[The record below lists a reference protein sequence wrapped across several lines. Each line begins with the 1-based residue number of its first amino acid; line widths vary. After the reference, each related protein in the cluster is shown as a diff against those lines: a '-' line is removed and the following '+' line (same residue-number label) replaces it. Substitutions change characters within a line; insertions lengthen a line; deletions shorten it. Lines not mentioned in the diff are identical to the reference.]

1 MNRDSKACNLNSHK
15 GSGVIHSCYP
25 TKILSIY
32 RFLLI
37 FIEIFLHACYPPL
50 IMPSLITKWKKGKPY
65 LYWVR
70 SAWVNGHSR
79 IVEQL
84 YLGPRERVMEQM
96 HAQFTSASHKEIP
109 ALRTVQIREF
119 GASALFYAVAQELG
133 LIELINA
140 HVPPAPPGRR
150 TSLSVGHYLVL
161 AAINRAAWPKSKRA
175 FAEWYQGTVLARLV
189 PALPDEL
196 CSQRFW
202 DHMHLFESEHFAPI
216 QRELLCRIHERF
228 SLGAQFLV
236 YDTTNYYTFIHT
248 FNSRPSLPQRGKNKQ
263 KRADLRQISLALVV
277 DEERGLPLYY
287 RCYEGNVTDVVA
299 LGASLQEMV
308 GQFVPQTASP
318 RLTLVLDK
326 GNVSRDNF
334 KALTEAHF
342 SFLAAIPAGWVRRLY
357 QVALQEYHPLAL
369 PDGRRIKVYCQSQ
382 KRLAGIHGQ
391 LLVSFSPTFYRQQ
404 VRTLDLLQR
413 KATQRLLQLRVAI
426 QQAVARNRPRTEKAV
441 KGAIAQLVR
450 HDRLKEFFSPTLHL
464 HQGRVQDLRWQW
476 DGRKKRAIKH
486 RDFGK
491 TVLFTDR
498 QELEPQRMVLAYRSQ
513 AKAEEMFRISKS
525 RRPGL
530 WWPAYHWTD
539 SKLSVHALYCFLA
552 LLLIRIVL
560 LRLHERNLSV
570 GVELLT
576 ERLRGIHEALVVY
589 ANGAAQ
595 RVITERSPEQDEL
608 FAALDLGNLAEQ
620 WGNRVLHS

>member
-1 MNRDSKACNLNSHK
+1 
-15 GSGVIHSCYP
+15 
-25 TKILSIY
+25 
-32 RFLLI
+32 
-37 FIEIFLHACYPPL
+37 
-50 IMPSLITKWKKGKPY
+50 MPSLITKWKKGKPY

-84 YLGPRERVMEQM
+84 YLGPRERVMEQI
-96 HAQFTSASHKEIP
+96 HAQGTSAPPQEMP
-109 ALRTVQIREF
+109 ALRTVQLREV
-119 GASALFYAVAQELG
+119 GASALFYSLAPQLG

-196 CSQRFW
+196 RSQRFW
-202 DHMHLFESEHFAPI
+202 DHMDLFEPEHFAPI
-216 QRELLCRIHERF
+216 QRELLSRIHERF
-228 SLGAQFLV
+228 PLGAQFLV

-263 KRADLRQISLALVV
+263 KRADLRQLSLALVV

-308 GQFVPQTASP
+308 GQFLPQTVSP

-326 GNVSRDNF
+326 GNVSRDNC

-342 SFLAAIPAGWVRRLY
+342 SFLAALPAGWVRRLY
-357 QVALQEYHPLAL
+357 QVSLKAYHPLAL
-369 PDGRRIKVYCQSQ
+369 PDGRRIKVYSQ
-382 KRLAGIHGQ
+382 PKKRLADIQGH
-391 LLVSFSPTFYRQQ
+391 LLVSFSPAFYRQQ

-413 KATQRLLQLRVAI
+413 KATQRLLQLRVSI

-441 KGAIAQLVR
+441 KGEIAQLVR
-450 HDRLKEFFSPTLHL
+450 HDRLKEFFSPTLAL
-464 HQGRVQDLRWQW
+464 HHGRVQDLRWQW
-476 DGRKKRAIKH
+476 DRRTKRAIKH

-498 QELEPQRMVLAYRSQ
+498 QELEPQRMVLADRSQ
-513 AKAEEMFRISKS
+513 ATAEEMFRISKS

-530 WWPAYHWTD
+530 WWPASHWTD
-539 SKLSVHALYCFLA
+539 STLSVHALYCFLA
-552 LLLIRIVL
+552 LLLIRLLL
-560 LRLHERNLSV
+560 LRLHERNLSI
-570 GVELLT
+570 GVDLLT

-595 RVITERSPEQDEL
+595 RVITERSPEQEAL
-608 FAALDLGNLAEQ
+608 FAALDLGRLAAQ
-620 WGNRVLHS
+620 WGNRGLPS

>member
-1 MNRDSKACNLNSHK
+1 L
-15 GSGVIHSCYP
+15 
-25 TKILSIY
+25 LIY
-32 RFLLI
+32 RFLLL
-37 FIEIFLHACYPPL
+37 FIEIFLHACSPPF

-65 LYWVR
+65 LYGVR

-79 IVEQL
+79 MVEQL
-84 YLGPRERVMEQM
+84 SLGPRDRVMAPM
-96 HAQFTSASHKEIP
+96 HAQCTAASHKEIP
-109 ALRTVQIREF
+109 ALRTVQIREC
-119 GASALFYAVAQELG
+119 GASALFYAVAQELR

-150 TSLSVGHYLVL
+150 TSLSVGHSLVL

-175 FAEWYQGTVLARLV
+175 FTAWYQGTVLARLV
-189 PALPDEL
+189 PARPDEL
-196 CSQRFW
+196 RSQRFW
-202 DHMHLFESEHFAPI
+202 EHMNLLESEHCAPI
-216 QRELLCRIHERF
+216 QRELLCRMHERF
-228 SLGAQFLV
+228 PLGAQFLV
-236 YDTTNYYTFIHT
+236 YDTTAYDTFIHT
-248 FNSRPSLPQRGKNKQ
+248 FNSRPSLPQRGKNQ
-263 KRADLRQISLALVV
+263 QTRAALRQSSLALVV
-277 DEERGLPLYY
+277 DEERGLPLSS
-287 RCYEGNVTDVVA
+287 RCYEGHVTDVVA
-299 LGASLQEMV
+299 VGASLQEMV
-308 GQFVPQTASP
+308 GQGVPQTASP

-326 GNVSRDNF
+326 GNVSRDNC
-334 KALTEAHF
+334 KALTEAHV
-342 SFLAAIPAGWVRRLY
+342 SFLAAIPAGGVRRLY
-357 QVALQEYHPLAL
+357 QVALPQYHPLAL
-369 PDGRRIKVYCQSQ
+369 PDGRRIKVYCQAP
-382 KRLAGIHGQ
+382 KRLAGIQGQ
-391 LLVSFSPTFYRQQ
+391 LLVRFSPTFYRQQ

-413 KATQRLLQLRVAI
+413 QATQRLLHLRAAI
-426 QQAVARNRPRTEKAV
+426 QQAIARNRPRTEKAV
-441 KGAIAQLVR
+441 QGESAQRVR
-450 HDRLKEFFSPTLHL
+450 HDRLKEFFSPTRHL
-464 HQGRVQDLRWQW
+464 HQGRVQDRSWQW
-476 DGRKKRAIKH
+476 DGRKKRVSKH

-491 TVLFTDR
+491 TVLCTDR
-498 QELEPQRMVLAYRSQ
+498 QELEPQRMVLAYRSH

-608 FAALDLGNLAEQ
+608 FAALDLGSLAEQ

>member
-1 MNRDSKACNLNSHK
+1 
-15 GSGVIHSCYP
+15 
-25 TKILSIY
+25 
-32 RFLLI
+32 
-37 FIEIFLHACYPPL
+37 
-50 IMPSLITKWKKGKPY
+50 
-65 LYWVR
+65 
-70 SAWVNGHSR
+70 
-79 IVEQL
+79 
-84 YLGPRERVMEQM
+84 MEQM

-133 LIELINA
+133 RIALINA

-150 TSLSVGHYLVL
+150 TSLSVGHSLVL

-175 FAEWYQGTVLARLV
+175 FAAWYQGTVLARLV

-196 CSQRFW
+196 RSQRFW
-202 DHMHLFESEHFAPI
+202 DHMNLFASEHFAPI
-216 QRELLCRIHERF
+216 HRELLCRMHARF
-228 SLGAQFLV
+228 PLGAQFLV
-236 YDTTNYYTFIHT
+236 YDTTNSYTFIHT
-248 FNSRPSLPQRGKNKQ
+248 FNSRPRLPQRGKNKQ

-287 RCYEGNVTDVVA
+287 RCYEGHVTDVVA

-308 GQFVPQTASP
+308 GQFVPQPASP

-326 GNVSRDNF
+326 GHVSRDNF
-334 KALTEAHF
+334 KALTEAQF

-357 QVALQEYHPLAL
+357 QVALQEYHPLAR
-369 PDGRRIKVYCQSQ
+369 PDGRRIKVYCQSH
-382 KRLAGIHGQ
+382 KRLAGIQGQ
-391 LLVSFSPTFYRQQ
+391 LLVSFSPTFYRQH

-426 QQAVARNRPRTEKAV
+426 QQAVARNRPRTEQAV
-441 KGAIAQLVR
+441 QGEIAQLVR
-450 HDRLKEFFSPTLHL
+450 HDRLKEFFAPALHL
-464 HQGRVQDLRWQW
+464 HQGRVQDLSWQW

-530 WWPAYHWTD
+530 WWPASHWTD

-608 FAALDLGNLAEQ
+608 FAALDLGRLAEQ

>member
-1 MNRDSKACNLNSHK
+1 
-15 GSGVIHSCYP
+15 
-25 TKILSIY
+25 
-32 RFLLI
+32 
-37 FIEIFLHACYPPL
+37 
-50 IMPSLITKWKKGKPY
+50 MPSLITKWKKGKPY

-70 SAWVNGHSR
+70 SAWVHGHSR

-84 YLGPRERVMEQM
+84 YLGPRERVMEQI
-96 HAQFTSASHKEIP
+96 HAQGTSAPPQEMP
-109 ALRTVQIREF
+109 ALRTVQLREF
-119 GASALFYAVAQELG
+119 GASALFYSLAPQLG

-196 CSQRFW
+196 RSQRFW
-202 DHMHLFESEHFAPI
+202 DHMDLFEPEHCAPI
-216 QRELLCRIHERF
+216 QRELLSRIHERF

-263 KRADLRQISLALVV
+263 KRADLRQLSLALVV

-308 GQFVPQTASP
+308 GQFLPQTVSP

-357 QVALQEYHPLAL
+357 QVSLKEYHPLAL
-369 PDGRRIKVYCQSQ
+369 PDGRRIKVYSQ
-382 KRLAGIHGQ
+382 PKKRLADIQGQ
-391 LLVSFSPTFYRQQ
+391 LLVSFSPAFYRQQ

-413 KATQRLLQLRVAI
+413 KATQRLLQLRVSI

-441 KGAIAQLVR
+441 KGEIAQLVR
-450 HDRLKEFFSPTLHL
+450 HDRLKEFFSPTLAL
-464 HQGRVQDLRWQW
+464 HHGRVQDLRWQW
-476 DGRKKRAIKH
+476 DRRTKRAIKH

-498 QELEPQRMVLAYRSQ
+498 QELEPQRMVLADRSQ
-513 AKAEEMFRISKS
+513 ATAEEMFRISKS

-530 WWPAYHWTD
+530 WWPASHWTD
-539 SKLSVHALYCFLA
+539 STLSVHALYCFLA
-552 LLLIRIVL
+552 LLLIRLLL
-560 LRLHERNLSV
+560 LRLHERNLSI
-570 GVELLT
+570 GVDLLT

-595 RVITERSPEQDEL
+595 RVITERSPEQEAL
-608 FAALDLGNLAEQ
+608 FAALDLGRLAAQ
-620 WGNRVLHS
+620 WGNRGLPS